1 MPYTHM
7 DESAIEHLQA
17 ATRSYLQLQDAK
29 AAMARRN
36 FRLEWRETGGAP
48 CLHKYA
54 QNGEL
59 IKDFGPRSDALNALK
74 EKFDLDAVN
83 QRELLD
89 RSERALRTA
98 TGLNLA
104 RGMGRV
110 PSIAV
115 KILEVLWQRQ
125 LMAYYLVI
133 GTYAM
138 YAYEAAAGVVFDE
151 PTMATNDVDLL
162 YNVDKK
168 MKFAELVKDKTT
180 MLEVLQEADPTFE
193 RDEEQKESATN
204 KDFFAVDVLR
214 QEAPERFGDAF
225 SISGVDGD
233 LYPVQAKRAGHLLGA
248 PKFEQVVVGID
259 GAMTL
264 MKTIDPK
271 TFADFKAWMASL
283 PDREPLKKIRDKL
296 QSEAIYALLAEGR
309 LQSKT

>member
-1 MPYTHM
+1 MPYTDM
-7 DESAIEHLQA
+7 DESTLEHIRD
-17 ATRSYLQLQDAK
+17 ATTSYLQLRDAK
-29 AAMARRN
+29 AATAGRN
-36 FRLEWRETGGAP
+36 FRLEWVETSGVSR
-48 CLHKYA
+48 LHKYG
-54 QNGEL
+54 QSGEL
-59 IKDFGPRSDALNALK
+59 IKDLGPRNDVLSGIK
-74 EKFDLDAVN
+74 EKFDLGAAN

-89 RSERALRTA
+89 RSEQAVRIA
-98 TGLNLA
+98 TGLNVA

-110 PSIAV
+110 PTIAV
-115 KILEVLWQRQ
+115 KILDVLWQRQ

-193 RDEEQKESATN
+193 RDEEQKESAKN
-204 KDFFAVDVLR
+204 RDSFAVDLLR
-214 QEAPERFGDAF
+214 QEAFERFGDAF
-225 SISGVDGD
+225 SISGIDGD
-233 LYPVQAKRAGHLLGA
+233 LYPVQAKRAKHLLSA
-248 PKFEQVVVGID
+248 PVFEQVVVGVD
-259 GAMTL
+259 GSMTL

-271 TFADFKAWMASL
+271 TFAGFKGWMANL

-296 QSEAIYALLAEGR
+296 QSEAIHALLVEGR
-309 LQSKT
+309 LQSKI